1 MNKKLL
7 ASILVAVTAHAIL
20 PLTASAAG
28 LRGSRSSMR
37 EQHKIAVEE
46 DLTFLRNSAQVQ
58 TLVDGG
64 QLVTVE
70 GNENFS
76 MSGVSFPYAR
86 PEVKLFIERLAA
98 QHRKETGEQLVVT
111 SLTRPTA
118 LQPRNAH
125 DLSVH
130 PAGMAVDF
138 RVPATPESRAWLEL
152 ALLGLENAQVLD
164 VTRERNPPHYHVAV
178 YPVEYLAYVK
188 DRARNAMATEPESRA
203 EATPVSAGPIVSQPA
218 EVDVAPSRDVGT
230 RMLPIIV
237 GLLLTLTLVA
247 SAGVF
252 ARARR

>member
-1 MNKKLL
+1 
-7 ASILVAVTAHAIL
+7 
-20 PLTASAAG
+20 
-28 LRGSRSSMR
+28 MR

-58 TLVDGG
+58 TLVDSG

-70 GNENFS
+70 GNEDFS

-98 QHRKETGEQLVVT
+98 QHRRETGGQLVVT

-164 VTRERNPPHYHVAV
+164 VTRERNPPHYHIAV
-178 YPVEYLAYVK
+178 YPAEYLAYVK
-188 DRARNAMATEPESRA
+188 DRDRNAMATEPESRA
-203 EATPVSAGPIVSQPA
+203 EATPVSAAPIVSQPA
-218 EVDVAPSRDVGT
+218 EVDVASRDVGT

-237 GLLLTLTLVA
+237 GLLLTFTLIA

-252 ARARR
+252 AGARR